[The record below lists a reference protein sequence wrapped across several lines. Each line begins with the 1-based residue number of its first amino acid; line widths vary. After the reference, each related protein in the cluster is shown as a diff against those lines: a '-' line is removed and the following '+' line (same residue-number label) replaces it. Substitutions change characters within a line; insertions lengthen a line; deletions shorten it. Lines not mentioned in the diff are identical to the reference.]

1 MKSRA
6 ASEVYCSVCWEAFLF
21 AKERVIRVV
30 YIEPLTDDSE
40 LEIKDQALSL
50 GAWFSKNQRTGFDP

>member
-6 ASEVYCSVCWEAFLF
+6 ASEVYVLGGFHF
-21 AKERVIRVV
+21 AKERVIRAV
-30 YIEPLTDDSE
+30 YIEPLTGDSE
-40 LEIKDQALSL
+40 EIKERALSL